1 VFVEGDAGI
10 GKSRLLSDFEAD
22 VRRAGLR
29 WSWVDNVSYGST
41 EPYRFTRAVAQVAAD
56 EHGTDSGS
64 FARELLFT
72 PDVDPDMARRWAG
85 GIAAVARE
93 AAFTGWE
100 AEAQLVP
107 ADPAEVAEDLRSVA
121 KRYMDRLIEIDGPR
135 VMVIDDL
142 HWLDQSSAG
151 IFEELVGLTDV
162 LPLALLVG
170 GRPGSWPANL
180 DRSRLI
186 RISLEGLDVAE
197 TGELARSV
205 AGVAVQPD
213 DILRLHARTGGN
225 PLFIGET
232 VRAIVDDGAIT
243 ADGRLA
249 LGGPGHQPVP
259 ATLRALLGSRID
271 ALTPESRA
279 VLRVASVLGMSFH
292 EDVVDD
298 VLAEHVDA
306 ARYER
311 LAEAAM
317 IVPIDASGGWRF
329 CHPLIHDAAYAA
341 LLATDRKALHTRVA
355 DRMEAGARTGAIG
368 AIARHRAEAG
378 DAVRAVPALIRAAE
392 SAVALGAR
400 AEAAAYLEMAIGL
413 EGDGPAR
420 SALERRLG
428 ELRSLGDAVV
438 PGATG
443 LDAPVAARAAG
454 VGHGAGLLAEPG
466 QGGRGGG
473 LPG

>member
-1 VFVEGDAGI
+1 
-10 GKSRLLSDFEAD
+10 
-22 VRRAGLR
+22 
-29 WSWVDNVSYGST
+29 
-41 EPYRFTRAVAQVAAD
+41 
-56 EHGTDSGS
+56 
-64 FARELLFT
+64 
-72 PDVDPDMARRWAG
+72 
-85 GIAAVARE
+85 
-93 AAFTGWE
+93 
-100 AEAQLVP
+100 
-107 ADPAEVAEDLRSVA
+107 
-121 KRYMDRLIEIDGPR
+121 MDRLIEIDGPR

-151 IFEELVGLTDV
+151 IFEELVGLTDA

-170 GRPGSWPANL
+170 GRPGSWPATL

-329 CHPLIHDAAYAA
+329 CHPLIHDAAYAG

-428 ELRSLGDAVV
+428 EIRSLADALA

-443 LDAPVAARAAG
+443 LDAPVPARAAG
-454 VGHGAGLLAEPG
+454 VGHGAGVLAEPG